1 MIGRD
6 AMAKQ
11 MMQRVDVADLDVVK
25 ALAAGLAEIE
35 RAQAA
40 ALEDLADAEGYD
52 VDVQTPDPEERE
64 ALLLR
69 GVDAATSGE
78 AVAWWLKERH
88 GHRLDDPKGAVEYA
102 KMDAEAFE
110 DQIGDWAAFYRDRG
124 YGDAYTDWDLAEMHL
139 QQTQG
144 VGVEW
149 FREAVVGLDAGAVI
163 RELLAGNL
171 EAVEY
176 GIRDA
181 AEQAREG
188 TDDTSE

>member
-25 ALAAGLAEIE
+25 ALAAGLAEVE

-40 ALEDLADAEGYD
+40 ALEELADAEGYEID
-52 VDVQTPDPEERE
+52 AQAPDPEQRE

-69 GVDAATSGE
+69 GVEAATAGD
-78 AVAWWLKERH
+78 AVAWWLEERY
-88 GHRLDDPKGAVEYA
+88 GHRLDDPEGAVEYA
-102 KMDAEAFE
+102 KMDADAWET
-110 DQIGDWAAFYRDRG
+110 QIEDWATYYRNRG
-124 YGDAYTDWDLAEMHL
+124 YGDGHTDRELAAMHV
-139 QQTQG
+139 QQVQG
-144 VGVEW
+144 VGLEW
-149 FREAVVGLDAGAVI
+149 FEGAVVGLDAGEVV

-176 GIRDA
+176 GIRGA
-181 AEQAREG
+181 AEQAREESDATG
-188 TDDTSE
+188 E

>member
-11 MMQRVDVADLDVVK
+11 MMSRVDVADLEVVQ

-40 ALEDLADAEGYD
+40 ALEELAGAEGYD
-52 VDVQTPDPEERE
+52 VDVQTPDPDQRE

-78 AVAWWLKERH
+78 AVAWWLEERY
-88 GHRLDDPKGAVEYA
+88 GHRLDDPEGAVEYA
-102 KMDAEAFE
+102 KMDPEEFGE
-110 DQIGDWAAFYRDRG
+110 QIGRWAGFYRDRG
-124 YGDAYTDWDLAEMHL
+124 YGGDYSDRELAAMHL

-144 VGVEW
+144 VSLE
-149 FREAVVGLDAGAVI
+149 FFETEIVGLDAGEVV

-181 AEQAREG
+181 AEQARDRDE
-188 TDDTSE
+188 

>member
-40 ALEDLADAEGYD
+40 ALEELADAEGYD

-78 AVAWWLKERH
+78 AVAWWLEERY
-88 GHRLDDPKGAVEYA
+88 GHRLDDPEGAVEYA
-102 KMDAEAFE
+102 KMDAGAFE
-110 DQIGDWAAFYRDRG
+110 TQIGDWAAFYRDRG
-124 YGDAYTDWDLAEMHL
+124 HGAGQSDDELAEMHL

-144 VGVEW
+144 VGLAW
-149 FREAVVGLDAGAVI
+149 FTEHIVGLDAGEVV

-181 AEQAREG
+181 ADQARNGDE
-188 TDDTSE
+188 